1 MLLRLPFRCLRF
13 PRRPLIMGIVNVNDD
28 SFSGDGTLDLEEALQ
43 FAAKQAA
50 AGADVIDV
58 GAESARTNRDAIPV
72 AEEVARF
79 GGFMERWGE
88 TISTVDPVDAQQ
100 VWPPV
105 LSANTW
111 RPEVVE
117 AVLEMG
123 AEMINDLGGLPTAR
137 NARLAAEHG
146 AALLVMH
153 TIGVPKIPQTEQQ
166 WPDVG
171 AELDR
176 FFREKLA
183 LAQSA
188 GLSEEQ
194 LVLDPGIDFAKQC
207 ADNLRVLK
215 QVDRLAVFE
224 RPVLLPI
231 SRKTVIGDVL
241 GIEEPTARD
250 AGTIGLLASGILSGA
265 QIFRVH
271 DVAAGWQAAKV
282 LWAVVRR
289 GK

>member
-1 MLLRLPFRCLRF
+1 
-13 PRRPLIMGIVNVNDD
+13 
-28 SFSGDGTLDLEEALQ
+28 
-43 FAAKQAA
+43 
-50 AGADVIDV
+50 
-58 GAESARTNRDAIPV
+58 
-72 AEEVARF
+72 
-79 GGFMERWGE
+79 
-88 TISTVDPVDAQQ
+88 
-100 VWPPV
+100 
-105 LSANTW
+105 
-111 RPEVVE
+111 
-117 AVLEMG
+117 
-123 AEMINDLGGLPTAR
+123 
-137 NARLAAEHG
+137 
-146 AALLVMH
+146 
-153 TIGVPKIPQTEQQ
+153 
-166 WPDVG
+166 
-171 AELDR
+171 
-176 FFREKLA
+176 
-183 LAQSA
+183 
-188 GLSEEQ
+188 
-194 LVLDPGIDFAKQC
+194 VLDPGIDFAKQC